1 MRYLCL
7 IYLDEKLM
15 DALPKAESDSLRH
28 EAITYAEAMK
38 EDGTAIAC
46 HALQRV
52 QSATSMR
59 RRNGKLLVTDGPF
72 AETKEQLG
80 GFMLIEAGSLNEAV
94 QVAAKIPL
102 ARYGSI
108 EVRPTWELAQK
119 EPAAGRALPAQ
130 ATGA

>member
-15 DALPKAESDSLRH
+15 DALPKAESDSLRR
-28 EAITYAEAMK
+28 EAVSYADAMK
-38 EDGTAIAC
+38 ENGTAVAC

-80 GFMLIEAGSLNEAV
+80 GFMLIETASLSDAIRI
-94 QVAAKIPL
+94 ASKIPL

-119 EPAAGRALPAQ
+119 EPAAGRGLPAQ
-130 ATGA
+130 AIGG